1 MEGLKI
7 NEDRFEIGNKNFPLK
22 EIKSQDEYEVQIIIP
37 DNNNESIAIA
47 EINCK
52 ILFYWSDFHFFDD
65 KRKKIEKKVNNLEK
79 AIIKLRKFQNEM
91 KGIYHLNNDN
101 NNSKNLS
108 TSKNNLNISKSLN
121 YSKNLN
127 ISRSLNYSKNLE
139 WPSEEEVN
147 EVYSINNISHDISH
161 DNLENLKNSNFYNQN
176 LNQNNIHNELRVQ
189 QNNALNENNLIENLQ
204 VENKSSVE
212 DFTLIDNKDLYR
224 LIPIFGF
231 ITSFYK
237 PDFPNELGGL
247 LLLFCMYYI
256 NAIKDDKEILFYLD
270 KMFKGVLLLFV
281 YDLIWIFLN
290 IKNSIYGFNQY
301 IGKKENGILK
311 ISMLITFCNLF
322 IKGILSFNLYNQIK
336 SQRKK

>member
-7 NEDRFEIGNKNFPLK
+7 NEDRFEIGNKNFPLN

-37 DNNNESIAIA
+37 DNNNESIANA

-52 ILFYWSDFHFFDD
+52 ILFFWSYFHFFDD

-91 KGIYHLNNDN
+91 KGIYHLNDN

-212 DFTLIDNKDLYR
+212 DFTLIDNKNLYR

-290 IKNSIYGFNQY
+290 FKNSIYGFNQY
-301 IGKKENGILK
+301 IGKKENGILRL
-311 ISMLITFCNLF
+311 SMLITFCNLI
-322 IKGILSFNLYNQIK
+322 IKGLLSFNLYNQIK

>member
-176 LNQNNIHNELRVQ
+176 LNQNNIHNELREQ

-212 DFTLIDNKDLYR
+212 DFTIIHNKNLYR

-237 PDFPNELGGL
+237 PDFPNELGG

-301 IGKKENGILK
+301 IGKKENGILR

-322 IKGILSFNLYNQIK
+322 IKGILTFNLYNQIK

>member
-121 YSKNLN
+121 YSKNL
-127 ISRSLNYSKNLE
+127 E

-212 DFTLIDNKDLYR
+212 DFTIIHNKNLYR

-301 IGKKENGILK
+301 IGKKENGILR

-322 IKGILSFNLYNQIK
+322 IKGILTFNLYNQIK

>member
-121 YSKNLN
+121 YSKNL
-127 ISRSLNYSKNLE
+127 E

-176 LNQNNIHNELRVQ
+176 LNQNNIHNELREQ

-212 DFTLIDNKDLYR
+212 DFTIIHNKNLYR

-301 IGKKENGILK
+301 IGKKENGILRL
-311 ISMLITFCNLF
+311 SMLITFCNLI
-322 IKGILSFNLYNQIK
+322 IKGLLSFNLYNQIK

>member
-1 MEGLKI
+1 
-7 NEDRFEIGNKNFPLK
+7 
-22 EIKSQDEYEVQIIIP
+22 
-37 DNNNESIAIA
+37 
-47 EINCK
+47 
-52 ILFYWSDFHFFDD
+52 
-65 KRKKIEKKVNNLEK
+65 
-79 AIIKLRKFQNEM
+79 M

-176 LNQNNIHNELRVQ
+176 LNQNNIHNELREQ

-212 DFTLIDNKDLYR
+212 DFTIIHNKNLYR

-301 IGKKENGILK
+301 IGKKENGILR

-322 IKGILSFNLYNQIK
+322 IKGILTFNLYNQIK

>member
-47 EINCK
+47 EINCQ

-176 LNQNNIHNELRVQ
+176 LNQNNIHNELREQ

-212 DFTLIDNKDLYR
+212 DFTIIHNKNLYR

-237 PDFPNELGGL
+237 PDFPNELGG

-301 IGKKENGILK
+301 IGKKENGILR

-322 IKGILSFNLYNQIK
+322 IKGILTFNLYNQIK

>member
-121 YSKNLN
+121 YSKNL
-127 ISRSLNYSKNLE
+127 E

-212 DFTLIDNKDLYR
+212 DFTIIHNKNLYR

-256 NAIKDDKEILFYLD
+256 NAIKDNKEILFYLD

-301 IGKKENGILK
+301 IGKKENGILR
-311 ISMLITFCNLF
+311 ISMLISFCNLF

>member
-7 NEDRFEIGNKNFPLK
+7 NEDRFEIGNKNFPLQ

-37 DNNNESIAIA
+37 DNNNESISIA

-52 ILFYWSDFHFFDD
+52 ILFFWSYFHFFDD

-91 KGIYHLNNDN
+91 KGIYHLNDN

-290 IKNSIYGFNQY
+290 FKNSIYGFNQY
-301 IGKKENGILK
+301 IGKKENGILRL
-311 ISMLITFCNLF
+311 SMLITFCNLI
-322 IKGILSFNLYNQIK
+322 IKGLLSFNLYNQIK